1 MQVQVTGHHIEV
13 TPPLRAYITEK
24 LHRVA
29 RHFDHAVS
37 ARAVL
42 TVIKL
47 RQKAE
52 ATINVG
58 VRGKTISATET
69 SDDMYAAIDGLI
81 DKLDRQVLRHKDKL
95 TDHHRQDRRAAG
107 S

>member
-24 LHRVA
+24 LSKIS
-29 RHFDHAVS
+29 RHFDHAIS

-42 TVIKL
+42 SVEKL
-47 RQKAE
+47 EQQAE

-58 VRGKTISATET
+58 TRGKTIYAMET
-69 SDDMYAAIDGLI
+69 SNDMYAAIDGLI
-81 DKLDRQVLRHKDKL
+81 DKLDRQVLRYKGKL
-95 TDHHRQDRRAAG
+95 TDHRHDRRAANT
-107 S
+107 

>member
-24 LHRVA
+24 LHKIA
-29 RHFDHAVS
+29 RHFDHAIS

-42 TVIKL
+42 SVEKL
-47 RQKAE
+47 QQQAE

-58 VRGKTISATET
+58 VRGKTIYATET

-95 TDHHRQDRRAAG
+95 TDHHRQDRHAAG
-107 S
+107 N

>member
-1 MQVQVTGHHIEV
+1 MQVQVTGHHIDL

-24 LHRVA
+24 LNKIS

-37 ARAVL
+37 VRAVL
-42 TVIKL
+42 SVEKL
-47 RQKAE
+47 QQQAE
-52 ATINVG
+52 ATINIG
-58 VRGKTISATET
+58 SRGKTIYATET

-81 DKLDRQVLRHKDKL
+81 DKLDRQVLRFKDKL
-95 TDHHRQDRRAAG
+95 TDHHRQEHRAAN

>member
-24 LHRVA
+24 LHKVA

-42 TVIKL
+42 TVVKL
-47 RQKAE
+47 RQQAE

-58 VRGKTISATET
+58 VRGKTIYATET

-95 TDHHRQDRRAAG
+95 TDHYREDRHAADN
-107 S
+107 

>member
-24 LHRVA
+24 LDKIT
-29 RHFDHAVS
+29 RHFEHAVS

-42 TVIKL
+42 SVEKL
-47 RQKAE
+47 QQQAE
-52 ATINVG
+52 ATINIG
-58 VRGKTISATET
+58 TRGKTIYATET
-69 SDDMYAAIDGLI
+69 SNDMYAAIDGLI
-81 DKLDRQVLRHKDKL
+81 DKLDRQVLRHKGKL
-95 TDHHRQDRRAAG
+95 TNHHRQDRWAAN

>member
-24 LHRVA
+24 LHKVA

-42 TVIKL
+42 TVVKL
-47 RQKAE
+47 RQRAE

-58 VRGKTISATET
+58 VRGKTIYATET
-69 SDDMYAAIDGLI
+69 SNDMYAAIDGLI

-95 TDHHRQDRRAAG
+95 TDHYREDRHAANN
-107 S
+107 